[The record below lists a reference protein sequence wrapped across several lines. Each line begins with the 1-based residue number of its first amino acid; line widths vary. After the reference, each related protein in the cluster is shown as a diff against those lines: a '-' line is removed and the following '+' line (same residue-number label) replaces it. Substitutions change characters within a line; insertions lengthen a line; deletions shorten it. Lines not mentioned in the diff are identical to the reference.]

1 MKKFITIIVA
11 LLAVQSAS
19 AWSKAIHA
27 GIAAIANENL
37 TEEAAKNIRQVLDG
51 KSIIYYS
58 HWMYDMEGSEGF
70 KHTKSWKNIPMGSN
84 NKPLKS
90 KKAAAHENKAV
101 QSAKALEALLT
112 AAKAIESG
120 TLSKEQT
127 ADNLR
132 YIIMI
137 VGDLHCPTHY
147 IFTDLLEKRKSYY
160 YYNDKKHNYMSYWES
175 NSIRGTFDWRTNEY
189 VHLLNRKSPEQIAQI
204 TAGSIT
210 DWVTGNAPLYRQVYG
225 MLDTGTKFSKKSLRL
240 WQNKIYPIATEQ
252 VAVAGYRLAALLNS
266 LFDSN
271 AANVKLK

>member
-1 MKKFITIIVA
+1 MTYTFPYDDGHIAWHCSEIPFVFHNTELVA
-11 LLAVQSAS
+11 AY
-19 AWSKAIHA
+19 
-27 GIAAIANENL
+27 NE
-37 TEEAAKNIRQVLDG
+37 
-51 KSIIYYS
+51 
-58 HWMYDMEGSEGF
+58 EG
-70 KHTKSWKNIPMGSN
+70 
-84 NKPLKS
+84 
-90 KKAAAHENKAV
+90 V
-101 QSAKALEALLT
+101 
-112 AAKAIESG
+112 
-120 TLSKEQT
+120 
-127 ADNLR
+127 
-132 YIIMI
+132 
-137 VGDLHCPTHY
+137 
-147 IFTDLLEKRKSYY
+147 TDLLEKRKSYY